1 MPRSH
6 LTILRR
12 DFSRSYRR
20 CDSLGIAFGLVPS
33 CQMLS
38 LSLNRDSLIALR
50 MDGYDIL
57 CCLLST
63 SSGRPP
69 IRILKEVSSRLSLY
83 FEFILEQDSEY
94 LSCAYVSQGNCY
106 RGTIACV
113 GPRVPQLSHLVGGGL
128 DSFPSRDEAS
138 AHG

>member
-12 DFSRSYRR
+12 DLSRSYRR
-20 CDSLGIAFGLVPS
+20 CDSLGIAFGLVLS

-38 LSLNRDSLIALR
+38 LPLNRDSLIALR

-69 IRILKEVSSRLSLY
+69 IRLLKEVS
-83 FEFILEQDSEY
+83 
-94 LSCAYVSQGNCY
+94 
-106 RGTIACV
+106 
-113 GPRVPQLSHLVGGGL
+113 
-128 DSFPSRDEAS
+128 
-138 AHG
+138 